1 MEQARAG
8 VLWKGGGEEEEG
20 GARCTQFPY
29 FPPLFAIPFC
39 DDVGGLGGNRRA
51 FIHCSN
57 GISEFFFSVH

>member
-8 VLWKGGGEEEEG
+8 RERKSGGGG
-20 GARCTQFPY
+20 GSTQFP
-29 FPPLFAIPFC
+29 FFSFFAIPFC
-39 DDVGGLGGNRRA
+39 DDVGGLGGKRRA